1 MKADIV
7 VEGLNRCL
15 EDLRLFREIDSKGH
29 FVLRREVNIPTS
41 FTKSIKEFV
50 VNLYFVRDR
59 KSYLIINKSFTGKST
74 TEEEEEKCH
83 REVDIQLCQAIFF
96 LMSQSVVMDIMVE
109 GRHDELAEIWHQL

>member
-15 EDLRLFREIDSKGH
+15 EDLRLFREIDNKGH

-50 VNLYFVRDR
+50 ANLYFVRDR

-74 TEEEEEKCH
+74 TEEEEEKCR